1 MGIKTI
7 NARLKKIVLARLRE
21 PGYIKTEIDGLYCY
35 RTDISKT
42 AERCFYR
49 PKIILVLQGRKLAKI
64 GKNEYVYGENQCLIS
79 GVDTPG
85 ISYVAE
91 GSRSKPLLTMSLDID
106 LKVISQLVAEMSLKG
121 VDCRGS
127 YRGIAVSNADEWLME
142 AFLRLAKLLDEDA
155 NARAVLSPIIMR
167 EIYSRLII
175 SGLGLHIRELCTS
188 GTHSNNIARAVEW
201 IKLNFSKQLD
211 VEDLAKS
218 VNMAP
223 STFHRHFR
231 KVMSESPLQYQKNLR
246 LLEAKRIMS
255 VENETVST
263 AAYAV
268 GYESPTQFSRE
279 YKRLFGVSPKRDVS
293 I

>member
-7 NARLKKIVLARLRE
+7 NALLKKIVLARLRE

-35 RTDISKT
+35 RTDTSKT

-127 YRGIAVSNADEWLME
+127 YRGIAVSNADDRGDKTG
-142 AFLRLAKLLDEDA
+142 A
-155 NARAVLSPIIMR
+155 
-167 EIYSRLII
+167 
-175 SGLGLHIRELCTS
+175 G
-188 GTHSNNIARAVEW
+188 
-201 IKLNFSKQLD
+201 NFPRRNK
-211 VEDLAKS
+211 
-218 VNMAP
+218 
-223 STFHRHFR
+223 
-231 KVMSESPLQYQKNLR
+231 
-246 LLEAKRIMS
+246 
-255 VENETVST
+255 T
-263 AAYAV
+263 AAADV
-268 GYESPTQFSRE
+268 FGCAHQRAEGVQSRPQE
-279 YKRLFGVSPKRDVS
+279 Y
-293 I
+293 